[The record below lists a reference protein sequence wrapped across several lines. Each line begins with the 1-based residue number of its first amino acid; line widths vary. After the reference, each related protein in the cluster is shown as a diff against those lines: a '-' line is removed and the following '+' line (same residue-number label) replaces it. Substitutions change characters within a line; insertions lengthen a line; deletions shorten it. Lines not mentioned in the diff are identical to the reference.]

1 MALRATKSKS
11 LLPLAARFTEAP
23 RLLAPK
29 TAAAKLDEALAG
41 SGKKLAREFA
51 VLFKKYPRARR
62 ILEGLAEG
70 SPFLWE
76 VAQADLA
83 GLRALL
89 AGYPEQGLARIIHRI
104 RAARA
109 AKSEAAVMRTLRKS
123 RRDAALL
130 VALTDIGGA
139 WTLAEV
145 THALTAIADA
155 AVGVAVDFLLLATQ
169 RTGKLKLKDP
179 KRPGEGSGFFA
190 LAMGKFGAGELNYSS
205 DIDLILLYD
214 PHAKLNGLD
223 PAPFFIRLARDLV
236 RMLQE
241 RTPDGY
247 VFRVDLRLRPDPG
260 STQLAVATD
269 FAAAY
274 YEREGQ
280 TWERAAFIKARP
292 CAGDIEAG
300 TAFLNELSP
309 FVWRRYLDYA
319 AIADV
324 HAMKRQIHAFRG
336 HEQIAVAGHNIKL
349 GRGGIR
355 EIEFFV
361 QTQQLIAG
369 GRSPALRMPETLK
382 ALDTL
387 AAERWISAE
396 ARDELTAA
404 YVYLRRVEHRLQM
417 VADEQTHTLPAE
429 PDALERFARFFGAT
443 GSKAF
448 AKTLVAHLRRV
459 QGHYGRLFED
469 APPLATI
476 EGKLAFP
483 ADADDR
489 EALETLSRLGF
500 RNPRAASDTVRG
512 WLVAKHRSL
521 RPEAA
526 RADLQTILPALLDA
540 LARTGNADAALVA
553 ADRFFTEL
561 PGSIRLLAAL
571 RTHPD
576 LVQLLGTI
584 FGTAPRLAEIVA
596 PAPSVLDGLLDP
608 AFFGE
613 PPGAEI
619 LAKRLDIAIK
629 DALDEEEFLDRVRR
643 FGREHLVLIGVRVLS
658 GALSAARAG
667 EAYTALAE
675 VVIRTLHRA
684 VSERFAAQHGRIKRG
699 ESAVLAMG
707 KLGGREMTAG
717 SDLDFLLLYDFDP
730 KHPESNGPRPLHATE
745 YYARLTKRLVSA
757 LTTPTNAGKLYDVD
771 LRLRP
776 SGRSGPIATAIES
789 FRIYQREEAWTWE
802 HMALTRGRVVSA
814 PSGFKA
820 RVEKEIGRVLR
831 MKRDA
836 AMVCRD
842 AAEMRRAI
850 AAEKGEGSRWD
861 FKSAA
866 GGLTDIEFIAQYLQL
881 VHAASRPEILNANTG
896 QVLAKAQ
903 SLGLLDT
910 ADSELLR
917 GAWQLYADLGQ
928 ILRLCLSKPFD
939 PKQAGPGLLT
949 LLARAAGLPDFATLD
964 AHLKDTQKRV
974 RACFKRLLEVE

>member
-1 MALRATKSKS
+1 MALRKTKSKG

-23 RLLAPK
+23 CLLALK
-29 TAAAKLDEALAG
+29 AAAAKLDETLASADKKCERELAALF
-41 SGKKLAREFA
+41 R
-51 VLFKKYPRARR
+51 KYPRARR
-62 ILEGLAEG
+62 VLEGVAEG

-76 VAQADLA
+76 IARADLV

-89 AGYPEQGLARIIHRI
+89 AGSPEKELARIIHRI
-104 RAARA
+104 RAA
-109 AKSEAAVMRTLRKS
+109 KSEAAIMRTLRKS

-130 VALTDIGGA
+130 VALADVGGA
-139 WTLAEV
+139 WPLAEV

-155 AVGVAVDFLLLATQ
+155 AVGATVDFLLRAAQ
-169 RTGKLKLKDP
+169 RAGKLKLNNSKQ
-179 KRPGEGSGFFA
+179 PGQGSGFFA
-190 LAMGKFGAGELNYSS
+190 LAMGKFGAFELNYSS

-214 PHAKLNGLD
+214 PLAKLNGLD
-223 PAPFFIRLARDLV
+223 PAPFFIRLARNLV

-292 CAGDIEAG
+292 CAGDLAAG
-300 TAFLNELSP
+300 EIFLNELSP
-309 FVWRRYLDYA
+309 FVWRHYLDHA
-319 AIADV
+319 AIFDV

-369 GRSPALRMPETLK
+369 GRSPGLRTSETLK
-382 ALDTL
+382 ALDAL
-387 AAERWISAE
+387 AVERWISNE
-396 ARDELTAA
+396 ARDELAAA
-404 YVYLRRVEHRLQM
+404 YEYLRCVEHRLQM

-429 PDALERFARFFGAT
+429 PDALERFARFFGAS

-448 AKTLVAHLRRV
+448 AKTLVGHLRRV
-459 QGHYGRLFED
+459 QAHYGRLFED
-469 APPLATI
+469 APTLATI
-476 EGKLAFP
+476 EGKLAFL

-489 EALETLSRLGF
+489 ETLETLSRLGF
-500 RNPRAASDTVRG
+500 KGPRAASAIVRG
-512 WLVAKHRSL
+512 WLAAKHRSL

-526 RADLQTILPALLDA
+526 RADLQAILPALLDA
-540 LARTGNADAALVA
+540 LAHTGNADAALVA

-576 LVQLLGTI
+576 LVQLFGTI

-613 PPGAEI
+613 PPGAEV
-619 LAKRLDIAIK
+619 LAKRLDFAIK
-629 DALDEEEFLDRVRR
+629 DAPNEEEFLDRVRR

-667 EAYTALAE
+667 ESYTALAE
-675 VVIRTLHRA
+675 VMIRTLHRA
-684 VSERFAAQHGRIKRG
+684 VSERFAVQHGRIKRG

-730 KHPESNGPRPLHATE
+730 KQPESDGPRPLYATD

-814 PSGFKA
+814 PPSFKV
-820 RVEKEIGRVLR
+820 RIEKEIARVLSL
-831 MKRDA
+831 KRDVA
-836 AMVCRD
+836 LVRRD

-850 AAEKGEGSRWD
+850 TAEKGEGNRWD
-861 FKSAA
+861 FKNAA

-881 VHAASRPEILNANTG
+881 VNAVNRPEILDTNTG
-896 QVLAKAQ
+896 RVLVQAQ

-910 ADSELLR
+910 ADSEFLR

-928 ILRLCLSKPFD
+928 ILRLCLSGSFD

-949 LLARAAGLPDFATLD
+949 LLARAAGLPDFTTLD
-964 AHLKDTQKRV
+964 AHLNDMQKRV
-974 RACFKRLLEVE
+974 RVCFTRLLESE

>member
-1 MALRATKSKS
+1 MTSANRPAGISKS
-11 LLPLAARFTEAP
+11 LAARLTEAP
-23 RLLAPK
+23 RPLASK
-29 TAAAKLDEALAG
+29 AVAAMLDEALAG
-41 SGKKLAREFA
+41 AGKKLAREFA
-51 VLFKKYPRARR
+51 ALLREYPRARHV
-62 ILEGLAEG
+62 LEGVAEG

-76 VAQADLA
+76 IARADLA
-83 GLRALL
+83 GLRMLL
-89 AGYPEQGLARIIHRI
+89 AGSPEKELARIIHRI
-104 RAARA
+104 RTAHA

-123 RRDAALL
+123 RREAALL
-130 VALTDIGGA
+130 IALADIGGA
-139 WTLAEV
+139 WSLAEV

-155 AVGVAVDFLLLATQ
+155 AVSAAVDFLLFAA
-169 RTGKLKLKDP
+169 RGAGKLELENP
-179 KRPGEGSGFFA
+179 RRPGEGSGFFA

-214 PHAKLNGLD
+214 PQAKLSGID

-236 RMLQE
+236 RVLQE
-241 RTPDGY
+241 RTADGY

-292 CAGDIEAG
+292 CAGDLAAG
-300 TAFLNELSP
+300 EAFLKELSP
-309 FVWRRYLDYA
+309 FVWRRYLDHA
-319 AIADV
+319 AIAEV

-369 GRSPALRMPETLK
+369 GRSPGLRTPETLK
-382 ALDTL
+382 ALDVL
-387 AAERWISAE
+387 APERWISKE

-404 YVYLRRVEHRLQM
+404 YAYLRRLEHRLQM
-417 VADEQTHTLPAE
+417 VADEQTHTLPADT
-429 PDALERFARFFGAT
+429 DALERFARFFGAS

-448 AKTLVAHLRRV
+448 AKTFVEHLRRV

-476 EGKLAFP
+476 EGTLAFP

-489 EALETLSRLGF
+489 ETLETLSRLGF
-500 RNPRAASDTVRG
+500 KDPRAASAIVRG
-512 WLVAKHRSL
+512 WLAAKHRSL

-526 RADLQTILPALLDA
+526 RTDLQALLPALLDA
-540 LARTGNADAALVA
+540 LARTGNADAALMA

-561 PGSIRLLAAL
+561 PSSIRLLAAL
-571 RTHPD
+571 RAHPD
-576 LVQLLGTI
+576 LVQLLGTT

-613 PPGAEI
+613 PPAAEV
-619 LAKRLDIAIK
+619 LARRLDLAIK
-629 DALDEEEFLDRVRR
+629 DAPGEEEFLDRVRR
-643 FGREHLVLIGVRVLS
+643 FGREHMVLIGVRVLS

-675 VVIRTLHRA
+675 VMIRTLHRA
-684 VSERFAAQHGRIKRG
+684 VSERFAVQHGRIKRG

-730 KHPESNGPRPLHATE
+730 KHPESDGPRPLHATE

-757 LTTPTNAGKLYDVD
+757 LATPTNAGKLYDVD

-789 FRIYQREEAWTWE
+789 FRIYQGEEAWTWE

-814 PSGFKA
+814 PPGFKA
-820 RVEKEIGRVLR
+820 RVEKQIVRVLR
-831 MKRDA
+831 MQRDA
-836 AMVCRD
+836 AIVRRD

-850 AAEKGEGSRWD
+850 ATEKGEGDRWD
-861 FKSAA
+861 FKNAA
-866 GGLTDIEFIAQYLQL
+866 GGLTDIEFIAQVLQL
-881 VHAASRPEILNANTG
+881 AHAARRPEILDPNTG
-896 QVLAKAQ
+896 RVLAEAQ
-903 SLGLLDT
+903 ALGLLDT

-917 GAWQLYADLGQ
+917 GACQLYADLGQ
-928 ILRLCLSKPFD
+928 ILRLCLSQPFD

-949 LLARAAGLPDFATLD
+949 LLARAAGLPDFTTLN
-964 AHLKDTQKRV
+964 AHLIDTQKRV
-974 RACFKRLLEVE
+974 RACFTRLLET